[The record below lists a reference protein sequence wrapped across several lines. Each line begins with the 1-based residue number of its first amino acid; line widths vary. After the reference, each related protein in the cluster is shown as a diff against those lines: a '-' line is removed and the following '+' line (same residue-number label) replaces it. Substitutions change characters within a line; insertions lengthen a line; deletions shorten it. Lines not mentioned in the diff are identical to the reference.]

1 MQKNFLSIL
10 IILFICKYTCSYIV
24 FNLELLPKENYN
36 SLYELNSP
44 KDIISKEIISSY
56 YTEIEVGTDFQKI
69 PLIIKPKLAD
79 FVIAS
84 IHQMENPEK
93 DYTNNRYVYNLSPN
107 FLQNHNFFNEE
118 KSSSYK
124 FKNCEK
130 RSPIDEFE
138 KPLAEQACIG
148 NDTYIL
154 YTDKDLKEKK
164 ILKEFYL
171 ELGRN
176 AKDNITGVIGL
187 NLHDM
192 FNHAS
197 LISKLKEN
205 KLIDNYFWFFDFE
218 KWNSNKGKLIIGAM
232 PHDIYGNKYSK
243 DYLVSTSAAGEENY
257 IFYQIIFD
265 SIYYKNS
272 TTGEKEI
279 IGKDEKTGLYT
290 ELNIE
295 SNVILGKRVY
305 RDYLNISLKDLLIN
319 NQCFFDTLENYN
331 EKIDRYYDYDFFYC
345 HNTKEIKE
353 KLNKVIHNI
362 YFYSRNLNYD
372 FELTK
377 EQILVENG
385 EYIYIYIIFCHQYNS
400 WYLGKQ
406 ISLKY
411 QFVFNPDTRNV
422 YFYKN
427 HIKKEE
433 KDENNY
439 LVLKI
444 IGIIAL
450 CIIFAVLGIILGKK
464 IYGMRKK
471 RANELKDDGYEYF
484 SENKDNT
491 LGNNI

>member
-10 IILFICKYTCSYIV
+10 IILFIFKYTCSYIA

-164 ILKEFYL
+164 IVKEFYL

-192 FNHAS
+192 FNHVS

-243 DYLVSTSAAGEENY
+243 DDLVSTAAAGEENY

-295 SNVILGKRVY
+295 SNVILGKHVY
-305 RDYLNISLKDLLIN
+305 RDYLNTSLKDLLIN
-319 NQCFFDTLENYN
+319 NKCFRL
-331 EKIDRYYDYDFFYC
+331 
-345 HNTKEIKE
+345 
-353 KLNKVIHNI
+353 L
-362 YFYSRNLNYD
+362 
-372 FELTK
+372 
-377 EQILVENG
+377 
-385 EYIYIYIIFCHQYNS
+385 YI
-400 WYLGKQ
+400 
-406 ISLKY
+406 
-411 QFVFNPDTRNV
+411 
-422 YFYKN
+422 
-427 HIKKEE
+427 
-433 KDENNY
+433 
-439 LVLKI
+439 
-444 IGIIAL
+444 
-450 CIIFAVLGIILGKK
+450 
-464 IYGMRKK
+464 
-471 RANELKDDGYEYF
+471 
-484 SENKDNT
+484 
-491 LGNNI
+491 